1 MALCKVVARACKKA
15 SICLLLVKGS
25 CVIALD
31 QMRISV
37 VYLTMPIVLTTAGL
51 THSAERAFMALRS

>member
-1 MALCKVVARACKKA
+1 MALSKVVARACKKA
-15 SICLLLVKGS
+15 SISLLLVKSS
-25 CVIALD
+25 CVVALN

-51 THSAERAFMALRS
+51 THSAESAFVALRG

>member
-1 MALCKVVARACKKA
+1 MTLSKVVAGGCKKA
-15 SICLLLVKGS
+15 SISLLLVKGS

-37 VYLTMPIVLTTAGL
+37 VHLTMPIVLTTA
-51 THSAERAFMALRS
+51 